1 MTYRPVPLRYSL
13 VLAIATTM
21 ATSSV
26 ADAGRK
32 VATGRIEAIDSVKRT
47 ISLSSGETF
56 RAGPKVK
63 LSTRRVGENIIVVY
77 EVAEGGLQAIRV
89 RRAPQPLEA
98 FVPPSERS
106 PNAQGVQENP

>member
-1 MTYRPVPLRYSL
+1 MTHRQFSKRYSL
-13 VLAIATTM
+13 VLAIATTIT
-21 ATSSV
+21 TSSA

-32 VATGRIEAIDSVKRT
+32 VATGQIEAIDSVKRT

-56 RAGPKVK
+56 RAGSKVK

-77 EVAEGGLQAIRV
+77 EIADGGLQAIKV
-89 RRAPQPLEA
+89 RRVPQPLEA
-98 FVPPSERS
+98 FVPPVERS